1 LNHYYFFPLK
11 QAMTTNLSQSAD
23 EVICICSGTTRGYIE
38 KLVQQGLDVEAI
50 SQRSGAL
57 TGCGGCEWDVAELV
71 KALSAQKNS
80 A

>member
-1 LNHYYFFPLK
+1 
-11 QAMTTNLSQSAD
+11 M
-23 EVICICSGTTRGYIE
+23 CSGTTRGYIE
-38 KLVQQGLDVEAI
+38 KLVQQGLDVDAI

-71 KALSAQKNS
+71 KALSADKNS

>member
-1 LNHYYFFPLK
+1 
-11 QAMTTNLSQSAD
+11 M
-23 EVICICSGTTRGYIE
+23 CSGTTRGYIK
-38 KLVQQGLDVEAI
+38 KLVQQGLDVDAI

-71 KALSAQKNS
+71 KALSADKNS

>member
-1 LNHYYFFPLK
+1 
-11 QAMTTNLSQSAD
+11 MSTTNQLQPAD
-23 EVICICSGTTRGYIE
+23 EIICQCSGTTRGYIE
-38 KLVQQGLDVEAI
+38 KLVQQGLDVDAI

-71 KALSAQKNS
+71 KALSAHKNS

>member
-1 LNHYYFFPLK
+1 
-11 QAMTTNLSQSAD
+11 MSTTNQLQPAD
-23 EVICICSGTTRGYIE
+23 EVICQCSGTTRGYIE
-38 KLVQQGLDVEAI
+38 KLVQQGLDVDAI

-71 KALSAQKNS
+71 KALSAHKNS